1 MVTLKERNLLP
12 HEQLNLACLQEAKEL
27 SRYRGLSL
35 SFLPYDPPISRLMNT
50 IGLECD
56 HRLHSLQAVA
66 GRMKLEVF
74 TNVSQLK
81 EAPFF
86 NKNSQ
91 HFFVV
96 DENMGRQLLVNAE
109 EAAEATYIF
118 FSWLLETNATPE
130 LHQLLTTFVTQKNS
144 EYRVL
149 QECREQWKVGFS
161 ELSFVS

>member
-1 MVTLKERNLLP
+1 MF
-12 HEQLNLACLQEAKEL
+12 A
-27 SRYRGLSL
+27 
-35 SFLPYDPPISRLMNT
+35 
-50 IGLECD
+50 
-56 HRLHSLQAVA
+56 
-66 GRMKLEVF
+66 
-74 TNVSQLK
+74 NVSQLK
-81 EAPFF
+81 ETPFF

-161 ELSFVS
+161 ELSFAS